1 MTIFKFDYDG
11 REETDEDRKARRK
24 YLCKSKADS
33 IEKNRKRAIV
43 TGITGQDGS
52 YLAELLLEKGYMVVG
67 LKRRT
72 STENHQRIK
81 SIIDNPRFSLE
92 EVEIADTGSVY
103 SAVERHQPDEVYNLA
118 AQSHVKTSFDQ
129 PHYTIEANTVGVVN
143 FLEAIRRFK
152 PDAKF
157 YQASTSEMF
166 GKNYD
171 AKFCTDDK
179 KNPQEKFQ
187 DENTAFEPQ
196 SPYAAAK
203 LASHHM
209 VRIYRDGYGLHASCG
224 ILFNHESERRGE
236 KFVTRKITKW
246 IAGFKSWAEAQG
258 LDTESRHFEF
268 DKDYIHSRRSSYPK
282 LRLGNIEAFRD
293 WGHAE
298 DYVNAMWL
306 MLQQEKPDDYVI
318 ATGETYSVHD
328 FMVHAFEYINIPK
341 EEIANFFMI
350 DPEFY
355 RPAEVEFLKG
365 EPTKAETILGWER
378 KVSFEQLVHRMLES
392 DIDAE
397 KEKVQKELYTS

>member
-11 REETDEDRKARRK
+11 REETDEDRKARRE
-24 YLCKSKADS
+24 YLCKSKAQS

-52 YLAELLLEKGYMVVG
+52 YLAELLLDKGYNVVG

-72 STENHQRIK
+72 STENHERIRQ
-81 SIIDNPRFSLE
+81 IIDNPRFSLE

-129 PHYTIEANTVGVVN
+129 PHYTIETNTVGVVN

-171 AKFCTDDK
+171 TKFCTDDK

-209 VRIYRDGYGLHASCG
+209 VRIYREGYGLHASCG

-236 KFVTRKITKW
+236 RFVTRKITKW

-258 LDTESRHFEF
+258 LDTEARHFEF

-350 DPEFY
+350 DSEFY

>member
-11 REETDEDRKARRK
+11 REETEADREARRRQ
-24 YLCKSKADS
+24 LFESKCES
-33 IEKNRKRAIV
+33 SERNKKRALI

-52 YLAELLLEKGYMVVG
+52 YLAELLLEKGYSVIG

-72 STENHQRIK
+72 STDNTQRVSHLLENPKFQIQEF
-81 SIIDNPRFSLE
+81 D
-92 EVEIADTGSVY
+92 IADSGSVY
-103 SAVERHQPDEVYNLA
+103 SAVERNQPNEIYNLA

-129 PHYTIEANTVGVVN
+129 PCYTTQVNTIGVVN

-171 AKFCTDDK
+171 SKFCTDDK
-179 KNPQEKFQ
+179 KTPQEKFQ

-209 VRIYRDGYGLHASCG
+209 VRIYREGYGLHASCG

-246 IAGFKSWAEAQG
+246 IAGFKNWAEAQG
-258 LDTESRHFEF
+258 LDTEARHFEF
-268 DKDYIHSRRSSYPK
+268 DRDYIHSRRSSYPK

-306 MLQQEKPDDYVI
+306 MLQQNIPDDYVI
-318 ATGETYSVHD
+318 ATGETYSVYD

-341 EEIANFFMI
+341 EDIKDFFMI

-365 EPTKAETILGWER
+365 DPTKAETILGWER
-378 KVSFEQLVHRMLES
+378 GVSFEQLVHRMLES
-392 DIDAE
+392 DINAE